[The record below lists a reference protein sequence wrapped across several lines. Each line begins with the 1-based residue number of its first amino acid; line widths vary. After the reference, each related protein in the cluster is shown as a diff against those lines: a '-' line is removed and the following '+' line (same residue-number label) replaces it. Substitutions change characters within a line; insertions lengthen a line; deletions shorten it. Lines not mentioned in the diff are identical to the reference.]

1 MFVGRKVEGKDVS
14 GEEGEDVI
22 FKNLFWYQLMSAFE
36 VILEVLKPG
45 VGGEFEKGLFLSP
58 WRCFI
63 TFALEGFFFLK
74 EEGMYHPNFTDL

>member
-22 FKNLFWYQLMSAFE
+22 FKNLFWYQVMSAFE

-45 VGGEFEKGLFLSP
+45 VGGEFEKKGFFSLLGDVLLHLP
-58 WRCFI
+58 WRV
-63 TFALEGFFFLK
+63 FFF
-74 EEGMYHPNFTDL
+74 F